1 MRITT
6 GECQQTF
13 IIVPVERETEW
24 VEPGDGEK
32 REGEGEEYA
41 EGGSQSVGKLCG
53 KTDWG
58 TDWGNWHCACT
69 EIKINKRR
77 TTIS

>member
-1 MRITT
+1 MDR
-6 GECQQTF
+6 GRRG
-13 IIVPVERETEW
+13 VM
-24 VEPGDGEK
+24 

-41 EGGSQSVGKLCG
+41 EGGSQGVGELCG
-53 KTDWG
+53 K
-58 TDWGNWHCACT
+58 TDWGNWHCACG